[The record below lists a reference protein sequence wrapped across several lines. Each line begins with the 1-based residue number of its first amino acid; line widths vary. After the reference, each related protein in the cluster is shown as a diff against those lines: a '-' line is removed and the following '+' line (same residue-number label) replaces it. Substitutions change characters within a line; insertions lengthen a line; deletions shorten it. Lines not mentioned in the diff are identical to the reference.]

1 MLLHSRRESAMS
13 ISRQSMSRERGNSA
27 LPMMSMSRENLR
39 TPSLG
44 RSHSWAPEM
53 SFQDGIVPL
62 TPASTSY
69 FNRSWTGGPPTAFS
83 VLETP
88 VWEHKQRV
96 PEKKRLMALAAQ
108 QHLLEVLAQEQA
120 GESRHKQHEQAL
132 RSERR
137 ESIATRHITRHERHL
152 QMGGHALSQHRLY
165 DQLTRP
171 PSPPPPP
178 PPPPPAE
185 PEELLGETSQETLAY
200 LRRQSAELIVSRS
213 SPSLSRSRSSPQ
225 HALGSRPSTTASP
238 QHAPALGR
246 RPSTT
251 NGPLSLPPSGRPSTT
266 NGPLPLPPGRR
277 PPPLSLPCSPSTG
290 ARGAQQQRW
299 LHSLPSPLTGPTTRS
314 KTRPRLS
321 SLPSSPEERPYTP
334 FSRTLFPQFPRPPQ
348 TAPAA
353 TSRPH
358 GGAPPAAVAAA
369 AAVAATMPLPAS
381 HVLPPGLGHFAGPDE
396 DTKPDEMELD
406 PAARDT
412 PPPSPREAA
421 RMVEQPMRTPTPA
434 PCPRL
439 PSPHL
444 TRSGCRCEP

>member
-1 MLLHSRRESAMS
+1 
-13 ISRQSMSRERGNSA
+13 
-27 LPMMSMSRENLR
+27 
-39 TPSLG
+39 
-44 RSHSWAPEM
+44 M
-53 SFQDGIVPL
+53 SFQDGTVPL

-178 PPPPPAE
+178 PPPPAE

-251 NGPLSLPPSGRPSTT
+251 NGPL
-266 NGPLPLPPGRR
+266 
-277 PPPLSLPCSPSTG
+277 
-290 ARGAQQQRW
+290 
-299 LHSLPSPLTGPTTRS
+299 
-314 KTRPRLS
+314 
-321 SLPSSPEERPYTP
+321 
-334 FSRTLFPQFPRPPQ
+334 
-348 TAPAA
+348 
-353 TSRPH
+353 
-358 GGAPPAAVAAA
+358 
-369 AAVAATMPLPAS
+369 
-381 HVLPPGLGHFAGPDE
+381 
-396 DTKPDEMELD
+396 
-406 PAARDT
+406 
-412 PPPSPREAA
+412 
-421 RMVEQPMRTPTPA
+421 
-434 PCPRL
+434 
-439 PSPHL
+439 
-444 TRSGCRCEP
+444 